1 MLNWIFKDSKLTLR
15 QICLDSKLST
25 SKKIQKIETYL
36 VNGGDINLL
45 IPIFPLVTFWFLSHA
60 VPSQI
65 SPWYNTY
72 SIKGR
77 KLSAMVLAPFIQLLS
92 LIIRRW

>member
-36 VNGGDINLL
+36 ANGGDVN
-45 IPIFPLVTFWFLSHA
+45 
-60 VPSQI
+60 
-65 SPWYNTY
+65 
-72 SIKGR
+72 
-77 KLSAMVLAPFIQLLS
+77 FIDPG
-92 LIIRRW
+92 